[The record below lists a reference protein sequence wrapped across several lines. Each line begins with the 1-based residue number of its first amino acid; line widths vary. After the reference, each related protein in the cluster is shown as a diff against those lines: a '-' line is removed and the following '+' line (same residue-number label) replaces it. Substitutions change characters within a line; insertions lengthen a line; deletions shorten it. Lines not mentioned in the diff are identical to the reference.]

1 MSNVKATLK
10 MKSFVKQF
18 VAIVEGDKATATAQK
33 ALRQADSG
41 LTTHIAVL
49 KGDLVGKEDN
59 VTSAQEAL
67 DSAKVN
73 GGKEITD
80 RDQYV
85 KNLLSAK
92 NRLTEAEEALEAHKA
107 KLTFLEETKAELE
120 TEV

>member
-1 MSNVKATLK
+1 MSNVKTTSK
-10 MKSFVKQF
+10 VKSFIRQF
-18 VAIVEGDKATATAQK
+18 VALVEGDTAQATAQK

-49 KGDLVGKEDN
+49 KGDLVAKEDA

-73 GGKEITD
+73 GGKEITN
-80 RDQYV
+80 RDSYV
-85 KNLLSAK
+85 RNLLDAK

-107 KLTFLEETKAELE
+107 KLTFLEETKADLE
-120 TEV
+120 SEV